1 LKSIRFDGHEKGVL
15 IDRKTAIVM
24 TEKAQAQ
31 AINQSRALEQNGL
44 RGRWEVPTAADA
56 IRAETLLDRLEIT
69 NIGVKVVPL
78 Q

>member
-1 LKSIRFDGHEKGVL
+1 
-15 IDRKTAIVM
+15 M